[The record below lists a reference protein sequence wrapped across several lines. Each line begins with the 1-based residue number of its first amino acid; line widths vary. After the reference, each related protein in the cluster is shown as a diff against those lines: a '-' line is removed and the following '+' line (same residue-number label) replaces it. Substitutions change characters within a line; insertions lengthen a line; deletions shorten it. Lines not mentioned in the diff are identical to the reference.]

1 MVCAW
6 EESSYMRGPLPPPA
20 SPHHDSR
27 AAVWGNA
34 SSRDILSFFAKHELK
49 HYVVVDMNIVAC
61 SVRLLSVRFLYHCN
75 LFASSYVPIKERLP
89 LYRNTHKSA
98 QPPGSEA
105 LRWSRSSPSHLVV
118 CTVIG
123 TVGLWNPVSC
133 DLVRGSGDKVFGERF
148 ARLLVSSS
156 SRTLTSSSP
165 TRTSSRTSEASTMT

>member
-34 SSRDILSFFAKHELK
+34 SSRDILFFFCQAWTETLCCSGHEYCCMFSSPSARSFPLPLQP
-49 HYVVVDMNIVAC
+49 
-61 SVRLLSVRFLYHCN
+61 VRLLLCAYKREVAPLQKHTQKRTATWFWS
-75 LFASSYVPIKERLP
+75 FALIKIF
-89 LYRNTHKSA
+89 
-98 QPPGSEA
+98 
-105 LRWSRSSPSHLVV
+105 PSHLAV
-118 CTVIG
+118 CTAIG

-133 DLVRGSGDKVFGERF
+133 DVLRENGDKVFGERF

-165 TRTSSRTSEASTMT
+165 TRTSSRTSEASTTT